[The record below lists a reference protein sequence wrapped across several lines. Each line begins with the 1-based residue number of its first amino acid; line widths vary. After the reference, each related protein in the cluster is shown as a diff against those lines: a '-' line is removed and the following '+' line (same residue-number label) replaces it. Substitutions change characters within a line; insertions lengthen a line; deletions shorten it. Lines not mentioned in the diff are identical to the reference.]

1 MAQLYSYPW
10 YFAVYITLSRIR
22 LTANLAARVCVCVAT
37 GRRVTKDSSF
47 GPVAIFAAIDQGH
60 HPPLRS
66 LSDLPLEARRYAAL
80 DAWCTLR
87 AWEGWQEQFHAAGE
101 GSKDS
106 PGTTAHGAV
115 PAGVGAERAANE
127 RSASTEAQAHPLPVE
142 ARCDGSGGRG
152 AEGKDPVSEGKDP
165 VMAVM
170 ERCQRARSVPTFSF
184 EQQGSRFQCTVTITG
199 GCEVGM
205 TGVAVT
211 GCEAQSKK
219 QAKKAAAIAW
229 MSAADGLA
237 AKPV

>member
-106 PGTTAHGAV
+106 
-115 PAGVGAERAANE
+115 
-127 RSASTEAQAHPLPVE
+127 
-142 ARCDGSGGRG
+142 GGQ
-152 AEGKDPVSEGKDP
+152 S
-165 VMAVM
+165 
-170 ERCQRARSVPTFSF
+170 
-184 EQQGSRFQCTVTITG
+184 
-199 GCEVGM
+199 
-205 TGVAVT
+205 GVAVT